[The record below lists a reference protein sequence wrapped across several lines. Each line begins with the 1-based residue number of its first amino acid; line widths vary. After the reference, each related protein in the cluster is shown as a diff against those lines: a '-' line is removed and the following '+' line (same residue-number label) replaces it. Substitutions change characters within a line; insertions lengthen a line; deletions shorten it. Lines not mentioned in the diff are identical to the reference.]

1 MNRKAQLST
10 KILKIL
16 LERGTLTRQ
25 EFAACTGARPA
36 TILEAVNE
44 LKKKGIIAEPGRSGK
59 KTGRKSP
66 QLKLNPNY
74 FWSVGIDFQVKKTI
88 GTIINAEGEPIA
100 ETTRPAHERSSLKE
114 CRREIA
120 EVIRELKAQIF
131 PNIDKINAIG
141 FSDPGMVDTK
151 TGVSLRAVNVP
162 GWENVNTAEWLRH
175 EFKLPSFI
183 FSAESIKTYM
193 EYQSRLLDPPK
204 SMFHMGTDDGIGGGF
219 IKNGELFSG
228 SFHRAMEVGH
238 IVIVPDGPI
247 CQCGNRGCLE
257 ALAGESG
264 ILRRIDEAL
273 VNGVDTCLVTE
284 NFSIAHFAECA
295 EHDKMAKIIA
305 AEICGYLG
313 SALAVIATLLNP
325 ELIVISGGLASLGT
339 VLPETISRV
348 LAQNCFPGTIKDL
361 KLEISKLPAN
371 AVARGAALLARNQI
385 IGGDSVSY

>member
-1 MNRKAQLST
+1 MNRKTQLSA

-25 EFAACTGARPA
+25 EFAAYTGARPA

-44 LKKKGIIAEPGRSGK
+44 LKKQGVIAEPGRLGK

-66 QLKLNPNY
+66 QLQLNPNY
-74 FWSVGIDFQVKKTI
+74 FWTIGIDFQVKRTI
-88 GTIINAEGEPIA
+88 GTIIDAGGGIIA
-100 ETTRPAHERSSLKE
+100 EITRPAHQRSSLKE
-114 CRREIA
+114 CRHEIA
-120 EVIRELKAQIF
+120 DIIRELRTQTF
-131 PNIDKINAIG
+131 PSLDKVNAIG
-141 FSDPGMVDTK
+141 FADPGMVDTG
-151 TGVSLRAVNVP
+151 TGVSLRAVNIP
-162 GWENVNTAEWLRH
+162 GWENVNTAEWLRR
-175 EFKLPSFI
+175 EFKLSSFI
-183 FSAESIKTYM
+183 FPAESVKTYM
-193 EYQSRLLDPPK
+193 EYQSRFPDPPK

-264 ILRRIDEAL
+264 ILRRVDEAL
-273 VNGVDTCLVTE
+273 INGVDTCLTTE
-284 NFSIAHFAECA
+284 NFSIIHFAECA
-295 EHDKMAKIIA
+295 EHDKMARIIA
-305 AEICGYLG
+305 AEVCGYLG

-325 ELIVISGGLASLGT
+325 ELIVISGGLTVLGA

-348 LAQNCFPGTIKDL
+348 LAQNCFPGTVKDL
-361 KLEISKLPAN
+361 KLEISTLSEN

-385 IGGDSVSY
+385 ISEDSTSY